1 MSKIKLVLSL
11 ALVFVVLSC
20 ATYSTKTASDV
31 SSTSPA
37 STTKK
42 THSIYLIGDAGLA
55 SQEPDKYSING
66 FKKML
71 EEEGTANDIAIFLG
85 DNIYPKGLPP
95 KGDKR
100 RAAAEGFLDAQVAAM
115 ANFKGSAYFIPGN
128 HDWYSKGLPG
138 LKRQE
143 EYLEKA
149 TDNNEVFQ
157 PEKGCPIRTKSIN
170 DDLEIIFIDTQW
182 YLVDWDKH
190 PTINDDCDIKSR
202 NAFFL
207 ELEGELKKNNEK
219 TVIIATHHPAMTYG
233 PHGGYFA
240 ARQHLFP
247 SGSKVPLPI
256 LGSFVAFARA
266 QGGVTNQDRYNQRY
280 DELMD
285 RLTTMAIASD
295 RAIIVS
301 GHEHTLQYIDF
312 NNIKQIVSGAGSK
325 NSPVA
330 LGPGAQFV
338 SSSRGFAVLDLYDD
352 RSSKVRFYTMDGSEA
367 SLAFTSDVHPA
378 EKPYD
383 TSGLSSDFEP
393 TTLAKAYKEGTD
405 KSDGYRW
412 FWGDHYRY
420 IYGTDVKVPV
430 ITLDEFMGGF
440 TIERKGGGH
449 QTRSL
454 RLIDKDGR
462 NFALRAVKKSAVQF
476 LQTVAFKD
484 HYVEKDFK
492 ETLTEDVLLDFY
504 TSSHPFASFTVGPL
518 SDAIGLFHTNPQL
531 VYMPKHPALGKYNEE
546 FGDELYIIEERPD
559 DGFLDVSSFGTPDD
573 IESTADMLANLRA
586 DEKYKVDEAS
596 YIKARLFDMLVGDWD
611 RHQDQW
617 RWSRFDISDDK
628 KIYRPIPRDRDQV
641 YSNYDGAL
649 LDFLKV
655 IIPSTKQFQEFDYEQ
670 KDIKW
675 LNSAGIKLD
684 RALTQDSNMNV
695 WIEQA
700 QYIQQQ
706 LTDEVIANAFAQLPP
721 EIQDETADEIMAK
734 LKARLQDLDELAKRY
749 YVHLSKL
756 VIITATDKDD
766 EINIERGRGETRITV
781 SRIKDGKVQPPFK
794 TRTVKTTETKEVWI
808 YALDDDDRI
817 IASGGGNKPVFIRV
831 IGGQNN
837 DVYDLEDGRRI
848 KIYDH
853 ASKPNT
859 IVNTGGAEL
868 RLKDIYSNN
877 VYDFNKYIDRINM
890 IVPTI
895 GFNPDDGIKIGAT
908 NTYTVK
914 GFKNDPYHR
923 KHVLSAG
930 YFFATDG
937 FDFKYQGNFANTFG
951 NWDLVAGLR
960 VTSENFALNFFG
972 FGNETANFDDD
983 LGLDFN
989 RVRTGI
995 LMGSLGVQ
1003 KNGDAGSSFGA
1014 NLQFERIEVEPNADR
1029 FVTQF
1034 FAADDPILTDAKTFG
1049 TLLLRYN
1056 YVGADNRAYPTR
1068 GLFFNLD
1075 VGATANLKESDRN
1088 YAFIKPNLEF
1098 FSAIIG
1104 ARTLVLRTQVQ
1115 GHFNIGDNFEFYQGA
1130 VLGANTGLRGYRL
1143 QRFTGESAL
1152 ALSADLRLQLA
1163 KFKTGLLP
1171 LKLGVFGG
1179 YDIGRVWLDGEDS
1192 NTWHDSVGGG
1202 LLLTA
1207 VDAISGQ
1214 FGLFN
1219 SDDGLRFSFGFG
1231 FSL

>member
-1 MSKIKLVLSL
+1 MSKFKLVLSL
-11 ALVFVVLSC
+11 ALAFIVLSC
-20 ATYSTKTASDV
+20 ATYSTKIAEDSTYTQPPSTA
-31 SSTSPA
+31 
-37 STTKK
+37 KK
-42 THSIYLIGDAGLA
+42 THSIFLLGDAGFA
-55 SQEPDKYSING
+55 SQDPDKYSIDG
-66 FKKML
+66 FKDIL
-71 EEEGTANDIAIFLG
+71 EAEGQADDIAIFLG

-95 KGDKR
+95 KNDKTYDD
-100 RAAAEGFLDAQVAAM
+100 AKGYLDAQVAAI
-115 ANFKGSAYFIPGN
+115 ANFKGAAYFIPGN
-128 HDWYSKGLPG
+128 HDWYSRGLPG

-182 YLVDWDKH
+182 FLVDWDKH
-190 PTINDDCDIKSR
+190 PTMNDDCDIKSR
-202 NAFFL
+202 NDFFL

-219 TVIIATHHPAMTYG
+219 TIIVATHHPAITYG

-247 SGSKVPLPI
+247 SGSKIPLPI
-256 LGSFVAFARA
+256 LGSFVALARS
-266 QGGVTNQDRYNQRY
+266 QGGVTNQDRYNKRY

-285 RLTTMAIASD
+285 RITTMVTASD
-295 RAIIVS
+295 RAVIVS
-301 GHEHTLQYIDF
+301 GHEHTLQYIDLD
-312 NNIKQIVSGAGSK
+312 NIKQIVSGAGSK
-325 NSPVA
+325 SNPVA
-330 LGPGAQFV
+330 LGPGADFV
-338 SSSRGFAVLDLYDD
+338 SSSRGFAVLDIYDD
-352 RSSKVRFYTMDGSEA
+352 RSSKVRFYTMDGPTATLVHSA
-367 SLAFTSDVHPA
+367 DVHPA
-378 EKPYD
+378 EKPFD
-383 TSGLSSDFEP
+383 TSGLPTDFEDE
-393 TTLAKAYKEGTD
+393 TAAKAYKEGTD
-405 KSDGYRW
+405 KTDGYRW

-420 IYGTDVKVPV
+420 VYGTDIKVPV
-430 ITLDEFMGGF
+430 VTLDEFMGGF

-454 RLIDKDGR
+454 RLIDGQGR

-484 HYVEKDFK
+484 NYVEEDFK

-518 SDAIGLFHTNPQL
+518 SDAIGLYHTNPQM

-559 DGFLDVSSFGTPDD
+559 DGFLDVASFGNPDD
-573 IESTADMLANLRA
+573 IESTSDMLANLRA
-586 DEKYKVDEAS
+586 DEKYQVDEAS

-617 RWSRFDISDDK
+617 RWSRFDISKDQK
-628 KIYRPIPRDRDQV
+628 VYRPIPRDRDQV

-655 IIPSTKQFQEFDYEQ
+655 IIPSTRQFQEFDFEQ

-675 LNSAGIKLD
+675 INSAGIKLD
-684 RALTQDSNMNV
+684 RALTQDSNLNV
-695 WIEQA
+695 WLEQA
-700 QYIQQQ
+700 AYIQQQ
-706 LTDEVIANAFAQLPP
+706 MTDEVIEQAFSRLPP
-721 EIQDETADEIMAK
+721 EVQDETAEDIKAK
-734 LKARLQDLDELAKRY
+734 LKARILDLDDLAQRY
-749 YVHLSKL
+749 YTYLSKL

-766 EINIERGRGETRITV
+766 LINIERGRGETRITV
-781 SRIKDGKVQPPFK
+781 SRIKDGVAQAPFK
-794 TRTVKTTETKEVWI
+794 TRTVKSSETKEVWI

-817 IASGGGNKPVFIRV
+817 TASGGGNNPVFIRV

-837 DVYDLEDGRRI
+837 DIYDLEDGRRI

-877 VYDFNKYIDRINM
+877 VYDFDKYINRINM

-923 KHVLSAG
+923 KHVVSAG
-930 YFFATDG
+930 YFFATQG
-937 FDFKYQGNFANTFG
+937 FDLKYQGNFANTFG
-951 NWDLVAGLR
+951 NWDLVAGAR
-960 VTSENFALNFFG
+960 FTSENFALNFFG
-972 FGNETANFDDD
+972 FGNETDNFDDD

-989 RVRTGI
+989 RVKTGI
-995 LMGSLGVQ
+995 LQGSIGVQ
-1003 KNGDAGSSFGA
+1003 KIGDAGSSFA
-1014 NLQFERIEVEPNADR
+1014 VSLRAERIEVDPTPDR

-1034 FAADDPILTDAKTFG
+1034 FDPNDPILSDSKTFG
-1049 TLLLRYN
+1049 TLLFHYN
-1056 YVGADNRAYPTR
+1056 YTGADNRAYPTR
-1068 GLFFNLD
+1068 GIFFD
-1075 VGATANLKESDRN
+1075 FSAGATANLKESDRN
-1088 YAFIKPNLEF
+1088 FAFIKPSLEF
-1098 FSAIIG
+1098 YSALIG
-1104 ARTLVLRTQVQ
+1104 ARTLVLRTQIQ
-1115 GHFNIGDNFEFYQGA
+1115 GQFNIGDNFEFYQGA

-1152 ALSADLRLQLA
+1152 AMSADLRLQLT

-1179 YDIGRVWLDGEDS
+1179 YDLGRVWIDGEDS

-1202 LLLTA
+1202 LLVTA

-1231 FSL
+1231 ISL